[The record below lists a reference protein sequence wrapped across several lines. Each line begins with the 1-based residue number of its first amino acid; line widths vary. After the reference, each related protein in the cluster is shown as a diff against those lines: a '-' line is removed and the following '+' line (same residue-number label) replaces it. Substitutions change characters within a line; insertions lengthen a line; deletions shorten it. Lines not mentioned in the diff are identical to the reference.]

1 MEQIS
6 AIKNLL
12 KTFPLWGDQPF
23 LVDVKAAAPD
33 SCALFPLGLQV
44 LEQKEDVQGNRT
56 YKLRQGFLLRRVAC
70 IGEPAAQWLMQLQA
84 WLLTQPVSYLEPV
97 FGSSLHLWAQSGHL
111 TSGKQ
116 PGTGIY
122 EVKIHVDYEKE

>member
-12 KTFPLWGDQPF
+12 QTFPLWGDQV
-23 LVDVKAAAPD
+23 LTVDVKGAQPD
-33 SCALFPLGLQV
+33 RCALFPLGQQV
-44 LEQKEDVQGNRT
+44 LAQKEDVLGNRT

-70 IGEPAAQWLMQLQA
+70 IGEQAADWLLQLQA
-84 WLLTQPVSYLEPV
+84 WLLAQPVSNLEPV
-97 FGSSLHLWAQSGHL
+97 FGSSLHLWAQGGHL

-122 EVKIHVDYEKE
+122 EVKIFAEYETE